1 MCGAYGCLGMGG
13 CGHTV
18 VDMGVVDIGVC
29 GGHGHVWWTGVCV
42 IDMGVCGGHW
52 TFVFVVDIGVCG
64 GHGCGRRV

>member
-13 CGHTV
+13 CGHAV

-42 IDMGVCGGHW
+42 MDMGVCGGHGC
-52 TFVFVVDIGVCG
+52 VVDIGHLCLWWTWVW
-64 GHGCGRRV
+64 